1 VSSIK
6 WIEEIYSRRRH
17 LGTKGELRECKRPGR
32 KV

>member
-1 VSSIK
+1 M
-6 WIEEIYSRRRH
+6 EGIYSKKRY